1 MDNAAGINWIGVI
14 SIVGLVLVLVGVLY
28 AYVLKPD
35 KKEDAAFADL
45 AQRRGW
51 RVQRHLAELGKG
63 YRVEV
68 APASGPDWSCRVTR
82 YFNNPAQVLST
93 EFRMPS
99 VSQSDGMVVIGPGL
113 PEADAAMAERLLGG
127 TAGLIERMFSID
139 LRDGAGA
146 AHLPGLRRVNMPS
159 LSGATVFASE
169 KTDAAI
175 IADSFASHLGRWRI
189 KYREDKAFPILIVS
203 PGGLILRMRVDANA
217 PQLEA
222 FIDMA
227 CALAQGIS
235 R

>member
-1 MDNAAGINWIGVI
+1 MENTAGINWIGLI
-14 SIVGLVLVLVGVLY
+14 SIVGLVLVLAGVLY
-28 AYVLKPD
+28 FNVLKPD
-35 KKEDAAFADL
+35 RKEDAAFTDL

-51 RVQRHLAELGKG
+51 HVQRHMAELGKG

-68 APASGPDWSCRVTR
+68 APASGHDWSCRVTR
-82 YFNNPAQVLST
+82 YFNNPTQVLNT

-127 TAGLIERMFSID
+127 TTGLIERMFAID
-139 LRDGAGA
+139 PRDRSVA
-146 AHLPGLRRVNMPS
+146 AHLSGLRRVHMPS

-169 KTDAAI
+169 QTDAA
-175 IADSFASHLGRWRI
+175 AVAGSFASHLGRWR
-189 KYREDKAFPILIVS
+189 KTYRGDKAFPILIVS
-203 PGGLILRMRVDANA
+203 PGGLILRLRVDANA

-227 CALAQGIS
+227 CALAQDIS